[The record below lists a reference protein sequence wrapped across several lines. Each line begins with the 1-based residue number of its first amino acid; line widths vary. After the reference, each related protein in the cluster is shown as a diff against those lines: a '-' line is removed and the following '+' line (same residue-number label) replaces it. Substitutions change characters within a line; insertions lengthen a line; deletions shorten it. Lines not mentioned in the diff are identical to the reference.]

1 MASSGG
7 RKLPTQ
13 HIPPIPAGTPMPRLP
28 ALLATCLLAASPP
41 GAGAQVN
48 PAFADLDAAVTDA
61 RAVIQAERRMLVSD
75 ALQLSQVEA
84 AAFWPLYDK
93 YAAELKRIGD
103 LRVKVITDFAAAYP
117 DLGPELA
124 DQLLKDGLSYQQQ
137 LVKLRKSYLGKF
149 RKALGPQ
156 KAARFYQLEN
166 KLDAIASF
174 ALARE
179 IPLVP
184 RPSSPLGQ
192 PAGR

>member
-1 MASSGG
+1 MPE
-7 RKLPTQ
+7 R
-13 HIPPIPAGTPMPRLP
+13 TPMRRLP
-28 ALLATCLLAASPP
+28 ALLATCLLAASPLL
-41 GAGAQVN
+41 AGAQVN

-61 RAVIQAERRMLVSD
+61 RAVIQTERRMLVSE
-75 ALQLSQVEA
+75 ALQLTQPEA

-93 YAAELKRIGD
+93 YAAELKTIGD

-117 DLGPELA
+117 DLSPELA

-149 RKALGPQ
+149 RKAPGPQ
-156 KAARFYQLEN
+156 KTARFYQLEN

-184 RPSSPLGQ
+184 RPSPPLGQ

>member
-1 MASSGG
+1 MPA
-7 RKLPTQ
+7 
-13 HIPPIPAGTPMPRLP
+13 HIPEGTPMPRLP
-28 ALLATCLLAASPP
+28 ILLATCLLAASPLV
-41 GAGAQVN
+41 AGAQVN
-48 PAFADLDAAVTDA
+48 PAFADLDAAVADA
-61 RAVIQAERRMLVSD
+61 RAVIQTERRMLVSD
-75 ALQLSQVEA
+75 ALQLSQAEA

-93 YAAELKRIGD
+93 YAAELKAIGD

-117 DLGPELA
+117 DLSPELA
-124 DQLLKDGLSYQQQ
+124 DQLLKDGLKYQQQ

-156 KAARFYQLEN
+156 KTARFYQLEN
-166 KLDAIASF
+166 KIDAIGNF

-184 RPSSPLGQ
+184 RPAPPLAQ